1 MSENTEQNRSELPSQ
16 FKLDRA
22 RRDGSVAR
30 GSDLGYVAVLAAL
43 TGFAWFAGSSVLGAV
58 GSGAATGLAAT
69 DAALVGAPGFMA
81 LTGRI
86 AAPIVAALLPLI
98 GALFALVLV
107 LEFVQ
112 TGPVFSTKALRFDF
126 SRLDPAKGLKRVFN
140 VRILI
145 ETFKGV
151 LKLALYSSVAGLLIF
166 QALVAAPTIT
176 DAGRLGAAMAGTVP
190 RLFAW
195 ALGVAAVIALLD
207 QLVSRRDFL
216 KKMRMSRREL
226 KREHR
231 DREGDSRLKQRRKEL
246 HGQFAKTSQSLRGI
260 RQADLVV
267 VNPVHFAIGLRYQ
280 PGKMDAPVV
289 VSRGSHAMALRLRR
303 LAFAYGVPVI
313 VDPLLAR
320 RLFRTS
326 ALNRPIPEDLFRPVA
341 DIYLG
346 LRRQRQEQVTPTDA

>member
-1 MSENTEQNRSELPSQ
+1 MSENSEQNRSELPSQ

-30 GSDLGYVAVLAAL
+30 GTDLGFVAVLAGL
-43 TGFAWFAGSSVLGAV
+43 TGFVWFAGPSVIRAIGI
-58 GSGAATGLAAT
+58 GTATGLSAT
-69 DAALVGAPGFMA
+69 DAALVGSQGFVA
-81 LTGRI
+81 LAARI
-86 AAPIVAALLPLI
+86 AAPTASALLPML
-98 GALFALVLV
+98 GAIFAVVLV

-112 TGPVFSTKALRFDF
+112 TGPVFSTKAFRLDF
-126 SRLDPAKGLKRVFN
+126 SRLNPATGLKRLFT

-151 LKLALYSSVAGLLIF
+151 LKLALYGGVAGLLII
-166 QALVAAPTIT
+166 QALAEAPVIT
-176 DAGRLGAAMAGTVP
+176 DAARLGAALAA
-190 RLFAW
+190 LSLKLLAW
-195 ALGVAAVIALLD
+195 ALAVAAAIALLD
-207 QLVSRRDFL
+207 QLFARRDFL

-246 HGQFAKTSQSLRGI
+246 HGQFAKTSQSLKGV
-260 RQADLVV
+260 RQADIVI
-267 VNPVHFAIGLRYQ
+267 VNPVHFAVALRYQ
-280 PGKMDAPVV
+280 AGVMDAPLV
-289 VSRGSHAMALRLRR
+289 VSRGSHAIALRLRR

-313 VDPLLAR
+313 VDPPLAR
-320 RLFRTS
+320 RLFRAS

-346 LRRQRQEQVTPTDA
+346 LRRQKEDRTRDV